1 MDARQFFHERHEEIV
16 SSWFD
21 MLHDD
26 PSTRYHTEPPQ
37 DLRRLMDYAALAFR
51 RVMLEDDWTD
61 LKEFIT
67 HIAKKRFSEGF
78 KVSEV
83 QMAFEYYRQT
93 LIPLL
98 FRSIDPPKLEP
109 MMMKLQECMIFTITH
124 FSEFFQGIH
133 ENFLRNHTEILESQI
148 KTRTHELAESRQK
161 YKTLVEDIN
170 EGFFVLTDGR
180 IVFANRMFAEMHGC
194 ELTDVLDKS
203 YLDFIAEEHR
213 EKIRSVY
220 ELSQKQTHVPARIEY
235 LRLCRD
241 GQRLPTEIMAK
252 RTIFGHQTAN
262 IGICRDIGERVEL
275 EKKTRE
281 AEKLKALAQQAAS
294 LAHEVRNPL
303 STVRINLQLLSR
315 NAVKPE
321 QIGLLQASL
330 DEVVQIERT
339 LQEMMDISFPVRLS
353 LQPVN
358 LRSLLQH
365 CLNSMRQ
372 RLLNNQVKAFLRL
385 KRGAEGIHA
394 DPHRMEQALVNLL
407 FNAVEAQPSG
417 GRVAIS
423 ARPVTRGADPWVEIL
438 ISDQGPG
445 VPKEVL
451 PYIFDPMFS
460 QKAMGTG
467 LGLHNVKRIVE
478 AHGGS
483 VRVKLNRKCGMSFYL
498 SLPAR

>member
-1 MDARQFFHERHEEIV
+1 
-16 SSWFD
+16 
-21 MLHDD
+21 
-26 PSTRYHTEPPQ
+26 
-37 DLRRLMDYAALAFR
+37 
-51 RVMLEDDWTD
+51 
-61 LKEFIT
+61 
-67 HIAKKRFSEGF
+67 
-78 KVSEV
+78 
-83 QMAFEYYRQT
+83 
-93 LIPLL
+93 
-98 FRSIDPPKLEP
+98 
-109 MMMKLQECMIFTITH
+109 MIFSLTK

-133 ENFLRNHTEILESQI
+133 ENFLRNHTEILENQI
-148 KTRTHELAESRQK
+148 KSRTRELAESRQK
-161 YKTLVEDIN
+161 YKTLVEEIN
-170 EGFFVLTDGR
+170 EGFFVLAEGL

-194 ELTDVLDKS
+194 ELTDVLEKK
-203 YLDFIAEEHR
+203 YLDFIADEHK
-213 EKIRSVY
+213 EKIRNVY
-220 ELSQKQTHVPARIEY
+220 KLSQREPHVPVRMEY

-241 GQRLPTEIMAK
+241 GRKLPTEILAK
-252 RTIFGHQTAN
+252 RTIFGHHTAN
-262 IGICRDIGERVEL
+262 IGICSDIGERVEL

-303 STVRINLQLLSR
+303 STVRINLQLLYR
-315 NAVKPE
+315 NATKPE

-353 LQPVN
+353 LQPVH

-372 RLLNNQVKAFLRL
+372 RLLNNQVKTFLRL
-385 KRGAEGIHA
+385 ERGAEGIHV

-417 GRVAIS
+417 GKVAIS
-423 ARPVTRGADPWVEIL
+423 ARPLTKGADPWVEIL

-445 VPKEVL
+445 VPKEIL

-483 VRVKLNRKCGMSFYL
+483 VRVKLNRKRGMSFYL
-498 SLPAR
+498 NLPAR